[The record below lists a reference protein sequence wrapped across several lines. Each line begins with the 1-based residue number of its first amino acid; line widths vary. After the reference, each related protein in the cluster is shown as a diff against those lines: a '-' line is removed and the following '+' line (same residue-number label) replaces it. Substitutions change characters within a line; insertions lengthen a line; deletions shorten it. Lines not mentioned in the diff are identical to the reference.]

1 MSACSRALRVVNTL
15 DTIYKDRVAA
25 VFDDK
30 IRECDAKIATY
41 TQNLTRIFHKCET
54 RLKNLQKRG
63 GFLRTMLRVEYSNDT
78 EARIFKNVQKGLAS
92 RLQELSMSYRKKQ
105 KQFFQKLRS
114 VNVRLPSLRHL

>member
-1 MSACSRALRVVNTL
+1 MLLTGLRTLSAFALTSTTSRRNVGIILRALCAVNTL

-63 GFLRTMLRVEYSNDT
+63 IYVTKV
-78 EARIFKNVQKGLAS
+78 
-92 RLQELSMSYRKKQ
+92 
-105 KQFFQKLRS
+105 
-114 VNVRLPSLRHL
+114 

>member
-1 MSACSRALRVVNTL
+1 MGACSRALRVVNTL

-41 TQNLTRIFHKCET
+41 TQNLTRIFHKWET

-63 GFLRTMLRVEYSNDT
+63 GFLRTM
-78 EARIFKNVQKGLAS
+78 
-92 RLQELSMSYRKKQ
+92 
-105 KQFFQKLRS
+105 
-114 VNVRLPSLRHL
+114 